1 MKGIEKNES
10 EALLK
15 YPELMIRGEN
25 GRVNGVHSSTPCN
38 KPEFFKT

>member
-1 MKGIEKNES
+1 MKGVEKNES

-15 YPELMIRGEN
+15 CPELMIRGEN
-25 GRVNGVHSSTPCN
+25 GWVNGVHSSTPCN